1 MRRHLFLYLA
11 LACFAGLIA
20 IFIVDGYLGIYDT
33 VYVTAEEYE
42 QEIEPDFWL
51 RWDRVWSTGGSW
63 GEPVHFRYEI
73 DNRRFSSY
81 ATPIQ
86 ASVWKA
92 NEEVMVLL
100 AEDIVIKPF
109 DEVTV
114 EWTLDSEE
122 LESRGFSVGQYTVKI
137 ERDGTELT
145 IIVNYRKE
153 YPPKA
158 SYYPLGEF

>member
-20 IFIVDGYLGIYDT
+20 IFITDGYLGIYDT

-42 QEIEPDFWL
+42 QEIEPDAWL
-51 RWDRVWSTGGSW
+51 RWDRVWPTDVNW
-63 GEPVHFRYEI
+63 GEPVHFRYKI

-92 NEEVMVLL
+92 NEKVMDLL
-100 AEDIVIKPF
+100 AEDKEIKAF

-122 LESRGFSVGQYTVKI
+122 LESRGFSQGQYTVKI
-137 ERDGTELT
+137 ERDGAELT
-145 IIVNYRKE
+145 IIVSYHTE
-153 YPPKA
+153 YPPRA
-158 SYYPLGEF
+158 SFYPLGEF